1 MKVVKRLE
9 KERETYVHAANSII
23 IVAALIATVTFAVFL
38 TPPPGY
44 LDAPGEDKV
53 GFSTCDVRMKD
64 SVMAADFLHS
74 VLTKANRT
82 LYAGPQKPL
91 LGCG

>member
-1 MKVVKRLE
+1 MFYASCVWWNLSSHLICIHILYYKVTTNRFMDNSEV
-9 KERETYVHAANSII
+9 TFVCANS
-23 IVAALIATVTFAVFL
+23 A
-38 TPPPGY
+38 
-44 LDAPGEDKV
+44 GEDKV